1 MFPGSGIIRG
11 HPVTHGSTNVTTAV
25 IGLIGVVIGAG
36 MSGLVQWLM
45 TRRSDRL
52 AARTVARVVRYEL
65 RQYRELL
72 RFAINAGEWEAAYW
86 ISPVR
91 WRENQITLAGA
102 CASEEWSQI
111 EMAYSG
117 IEIVDSWHRQLPGSS
132 SAPNVEPDPQKSGMP
147 TILSNVE
154 AGMNA
159 LNRLAAL
166 DSDD

>member
-1 MFPGSGIIRG
+1 MFPSLGTFRG
-11 HPVTHGSTNVTTAV
+11 HPPRASANVTTAV

-36 MSGLVQWLM
+36 VSGLVQWLM

-52 AARTVARVVRYEL
+52 AARTAARVVRYEL

-72 RFAINAGEWEAAYW
+72 QFLIGAGHWEVAYW

-91 WRENQITLAGA
+91 WREHQTTLAGA
-102 CASEEWSQI
+102 CASDEWSRI

-117 IEIVDSWHRQLPGSS
+117 IEIVDSWHRRPRGSD

-147 TILSNVE
+147 TVLSNVE

-159 LNRLAAL
+159 LDRLAAV
-166 DSDD
+166 DDDN